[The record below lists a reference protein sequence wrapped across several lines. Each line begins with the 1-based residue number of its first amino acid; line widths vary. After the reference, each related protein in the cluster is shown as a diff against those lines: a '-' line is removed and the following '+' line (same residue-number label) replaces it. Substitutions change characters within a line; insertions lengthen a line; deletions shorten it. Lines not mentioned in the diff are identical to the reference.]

1 MAIEQPRTT
10 TAWTKMQIPRNFSE
24 ILFAIIITFRPCLKK
39 GNTQAVSA
47 NFLRRLSVTL
57 LLYSIPHFM
66 AMYLSQAMAVK
77 WNKDDKDMRN
87 IMGFVTRES
96 NVQICS
102 KETWLSIKT
111 TVVAD
116 SGIVIAPV
124 RRSVKAMLHSKM
136 FDCFFSSLRFFKAT
150 ITVALRKVMIGEA
163 IDVMN
168 TKIQGKVVWV
178 KSQMMLGSFWHKK
191 TDLLAEVES

>member
-1 MAIEQPRTT
+1 
-10 TAWTKMQIPRNFSE
+10 
-24 ILFAIIITFRPCLKK
+24 
-39 GNTQAVSA
+39 
-47 NFLRRLSVTL
+47 
-57 LLYSIPHFM
+57 
-66 AMYLSQAMAVK
+66 
-77 WNKDDKDMRN
+77 
-87 IMGFVTRES
+87 MGFVTRKS

-116 SGIVIAPV
+116 SGMVIAPV

-136 FDCFFSSLRFFKAT
+136 FDRFFSSLRFFKAT

-168 TKIQGKVVWV
+168 TKIQGKVV
-178 KSQMMLGSFWHKK
+178 
-191 TDLLAEVES
+191 